1 MQRVSVTTQRAHGES
16 AVLDLVLELLQCRR
30 VIEHREFTM
39 RVARIVAGAQF
50 DRANRMAL
58 QFGQDIIE

>member
-1 MQRVSVTTQRAHGES
+1 MQRVSVTTQRADGES

-30 VIEHREFTM
+30 VIEHSEFTM

-50 DRANRMAL
+50 DRANPMAL